1 MNLSLAAI
9 FMAALSGTVVDMT
22 APDTAVRLV
31 TGKDLSATLQ
41 KGMTPGALYSQ
52 VIIAKHANYQI
63 YTTTR
68 DTSGQSEIHASWND
82 NIFIQEGEASFI
94 LGGAATDAKER
105 EPGEK
110 RGSVID
116 GGTTMAMK
124 VGDYLFIPAGVP
136 HQMVL
141 KPGQRVKFISFKSH
155 K

>member
-1 MNLSLAAI
+1 MNISLAAI
-9 FMAALSGTVVDMT
+9 FMAALSGTVVDKT

-31 TGKDLSATLQ
+31 TGKELSATLQ
-41 KGMTPGALYSQ
+41 KGMTPDALFSQ

-63 YTTTR
+63 YTTAR
-68 DTSGQSEIHASWND
+68 DKSGQSEVHASWND

-105 EPGEK
+105 EPGEM
-110 RGSVID
+110 RGSVIN
-116 GGTTMAMK
+116 GGTTTAMK

-136 HQMVL
+136 HQMTL
-141 KPGQRVKFISFKSH
+141 KAGQRVKFIAFKTH